1 MCRQRSGRNDYS
13 LCRLKNT
20 LHVGVLVDSDRNGS
34 LLSLRSGHH
43 LSWVDGVDMLAVSG
57 SGSGSSLFCKGIRF
71 DRLES
76 SSSSILAWSAA
87 WLLDRWWGGASV
99 GSGDGLVFSSAIVRP
114 LLRVLG
120 SRLSGGLAL
129 LHGLTPVVEVVALVR
144 LFLGALSARSLLW
157 RGRGGG

>member
-1 MCRQRSGRNDYS
+1 MLRWQRSERNDHS
-13 LCRLKNT
+13 LGRLNNT

-43 LSWVDGVDMLAVSG
+43 LSWVDGVDMLAV

-99 GSGDGLVFSSAIVRP
+99 GSGDGLVFSSAIVGP

-120 SRLSGGLAL
+120 SRLSGSLAL
-129 LHGLTPVVEVVALVR
+129 LHGLTLVVELVALVR

-157 RGRGGG
+157 RGRDGG

>member
-1 MCRQRSGRNDYS
+1 MCRQRSGRNDHS

-43 LSWVDGVDMLAVSG
+43 LSWVDGVDMLV
-57 SGSGSSLFCKGIRF
+57 GSGSSLFCEGIRF

-99 GSGDGLVFSSAIVRP
+99 GSGDGLVFSRAIVRS
-114 LLRVLG
+114 LLRALG
-120 SRLSGGLAL
+120 SRLSGSLAL
-129 LHGLTPVVEVVALVR
+129 LHGLTLIAEVVALVR